1 MSSEIYQNC
10 EKYLQKKT
18 IDTTELNEFL
28 IKQLK
33 DRIEKS
39 YEDDPTAHA
48 KFGSHPWGR
57 ITTEIIG
64 VWVWIK
70 SDVTY
75 RGTKWDFTTDR
86 STGDPFAD
94 QILRNWIG
102 LVESVSEK
110 VSCPEELDEWALI
123 KTVWTSHN
131 NITKGR
137 RVEELTKDGKVKI
150 RFDPPRF
157 DAPIEYEHD
166 DLAI

>member
-1 MSSEIYQNC
+1 VAHVLHLLSSKIYQNG

-18 IDTTELNEFL
+18 IDTTELNDFL
-28 IKQLK
+28 NNQLK

-39 YEDDPTAHA
+39 YEDDPSAHA
-48 KFGSHPWGR
+48 KFGVQPWGR

-86 STGDPFAD
+86 STGDPTSD
-94 QILRNWIG
+94 GIIRDWIG

-110 VSCPEELDEWALI
+110 VSRP
-123 KTVWTSHN
+123 
-131 NITKGR
+131 
-137 RVEELTKDGKVKI
+137 
-150 RFDPPRF
+150 
-157 DAPIEYEHD
+157 
-166 DLAI
+166 